1 MKSRFKS
8 NNYIAILIALILIVL
23 GFVLGFIHRQS
34 ESSEKQTQTDTPVA
48 IVIGVSSD
56 FKSAV

>member
-8 NNYIAILIALILIVL
+8 NNYIALLIALILIIL

-34 ESSEKQTQTDTPVA
+34 ESSDKQKQTDTPVA
-48 IVIGVSSD
+48 MVTRVSSGLEP
-56 FKSAV
+56 S

>member
-23 GFVLGFIHRQS
+23 GFVLGFIHKQS
-34 ESSEKQTQTDTPVA
+34 ESSEKQKQADTPVA
-48 IVIGVSSD
+48 IVTSVSSD
-56 FKSAV
+56 FESTV